1 MNMRKHLKAL
11 KIKAFSCV
19 MRCKDWIISQ
29 IIYRTQKLLNTMPKV
44 PYDNAGIAMLE
55 NVCLTVLKEA
65 ANMGMIA
72 YDTES
77 GSYLY
82 SKYVCDL

>member
-1 MNMRKHLKAL
+1 
-11 KIKAFSCV
+11 
-19 MRCKDWIISQ
+19 
-29 IIYRTQKLLNTMPKV
+29 MPKV

-65 ANMGMIA
+65 ANMGMVA

-82 SKYVCDL
+82 STDYALREDQSSTDRVERKYVGGKFSFGLAGAIHTVVVNGEISI

>member
-1 MNMRKHLKAL
+1 MKKIAVNQFVRLK
-11 KIKAFSCV
+11 
-19 MRCKDWIISQ
+19 Q
-29 IIYRTQKLLNTMPKV
+29 IIRSMHKV

-65 ANMGMIA
+65 ANMGMVA

-82 SKYVCDL
+82 SKHVCDL